1 MRGTF
6 DLVDDSTLTELFADL
21 VDVRRR
27 FKVLFEAISKD
38 VFEISFPIYLDQRS
52 VVVNFIQKSSLI
64 LILLSLLSC
73 PLISVHSRLKTGGFG
88 SSRSKYAF

>member
-73 PLISVHSRLKTGGFG
+73 PLISVHS
-88 SSRSKYAF
+88 